1 MIQQTGADSPRHNHV
16 LIVLNED
23 GMPESIHHVP
33 ATVLH
38 LGTGAEEQVPNLSDC
53 QTRLN
58 GQWFSTGTGNP
69 LQLVA
74 RQTENGIWVLPQSNP
89 DMTVYVFQITQRDIS
104 DALSP
109 SPLAA
114 VLEMG
119 TVRLLGNLS
128 VSTATSESD
137 GMDSIPAKIR
147 FWVLI
152 VAAVAGAFLLL
163 VPLLAAM
170 WNMGR
175 FSFVHNAAYFLVEL
189 ALLLCAVVA
198 HLNHSNGVFGL
209 FTAVYGVLISWLL
222 GV

>member
-16 LIVLNED
+16 LIVLNEK

-33 ATVLH
+33 ETVLY
-38 LGTGAEEQVPNLSDC
+38 LGIEEQVPNLSDC
-53 QTRLN
+53 KPRLN
-58 GQWFSTGTGNP
+58 GQWVSAGTGNP

-74 RQTENGIWVLPQSNP
+74 RQSEDGMWVMPQGNP

-104 DALSP
+104 DALTP
-109 SPLAA
+109 SSIAA

-119 TVRLLGNLS
+119 TERLRGNLS
-128 VSTATSESD
+128 VSTGISESD
-137 GMDSIPAKIR
+137 DMDSIPAKIR
-147 FWVLI
+147 YWVLV
-152 VAAVAGAFLLL
+152 VAALAGAFLLL

-175 FSFVHNAAYFLVEL
+175 FSFVHNAAYFLIEL

-198 HLNHSNGVFGL
+198 HLNNANGVFGL